1 VETPRGYHARSRPS
15 SAHEQIPIRTV
26 AGIAGSLPRA
36 PTTRVRIIG
45 AVDGRP
51 IGVFDSGVGG
61 LTVLHELLVTLPH
74 EDAVYLGDNARLPYG
89 SRPLAEIRRFAL
101 EIGRLLEREGVK
113 LVVVAC
119 NSATA
124 AGLHDVQRALDVP
137 VVGVLQPEAHAAA
150 LATRNRRVGLLATE
164 ATVSSGRYQQAVL
177 AHDASVEVVSVP
189 CPRLVPLIEGPDP
202 FGEETTEAVR
212 EVAAPLQAA
221 GVDTV
226 ILGCTHY
233 PILRPIF
240 QRVFGRSV
248 TLVFSADETAREVA
262 ETLARKGIEK
272 DDGREGS
279 YRFLTTGDPAA
290 FREMGKRFLQ
300 LPISEVE
307 HVRLETTAPQAA

>member
-1 VETPRGYHARSRPS
+1 M
-15 SAHEQIPIRTV
+15 RTV
-26 AGIAGSLPRA
+26 APTVASL
-36 PTTRVRIIG
+36 TTWPVTVRMIG

-89 SRPLAEIRRFAL
+89 PRPLAEIRSYAL
-101 EIGRLLEREGVK
+101 EIGRRLEREGVK
-113 LVVVAC
+113 LVVAAC

-124 AGLHDVQRALDVP
+124 AGLHDLQRALSVP

-164 ATVSSGRYQQAVL
+164 ATVASGRYQELVRS
-177 AHDASVEVVSVP
+177 HDAGVEVVAVP

-202 FGEETTEAVR
+202 FGEQTTRAVR

-221 GVDTV
+221 DVDTV

-248 TLVFSADETAREVA
+248 TLVFSAEETAREVA
-262 ETLARKGIEK
+262 ETLARKAIEN
-272 DDGREGS
+272 DAGREGA
-279 YRFLTTGDPAA
+279 YRFLTTGDPTA

-300 LPISEVE
+300 LPISAVE
-307 HVRLETTAPQAA
+307 RVVLEASEPQAA

>member
-1 VETPRGYHARSRPS
+1 MS
-15 SAHEQIPIRTV
+15 I
-26 AGIAGSLPRA
+26 PRA
-36 PTTRVRIIG
+36 TPNAVRIIR
-45 AVDGRP
+45 AMDGRP

-74 EDAVYLGDNARLPYG
+74 EDALYLGDNARLPYG
-89 SRPLAEIRRFAL
+89 PRALAEVRGFAL
-101 EIGRLLEREGVK
+101 AIGRHLEAEDVK

-119 NSATA
+119 NTATA
-124 AGLHDVQRALDVP
+124 AALPDLQRALAVP

-150 LATRNRRVGLLATE
+150 RATRNRRVGLLATE
-164 ATVSSGRYQQAVL
+164 ATVRSGRYEELVH
-177 AHDASVEVVSVP
+177 AHDAGVEVVAVT

-212 EVAAPLQAA
+212 EVAAPLKEA

-233 PILRPIF
+233 PIVRPVF
-240 QRVFGRSV
+240 QRVFGRGV

-262 ETLARKGIEK
+262 ETLARKDIENGA
-272 DDGREGS
+272 DREGA

-290 FREMGKRFLQ
+290 FAEMGKRFLQ
-300 LPISEVE
+300 LPIRDVE
-307 HVRLETTAPQAA
+307 HVTLRLPESAAA